1 MALKTWSS
9 LIPQLSV
16 CPYKFLLQNQ
26 SPSAKYRCC
35 KMGICSFLSALI
47 DIKRLP
53 SPPTLAV
60 YYSTL
65 RLSQWRR
72 RKQSKP
78 FVPLSL
84 SIAGWN
90 TSRSP
95 SALRVLMCRF
105 YLKLSQGIWQKKNR
119 KQSLNVLTQ
128 SHSRQRGRSAYR
140 CRHVQL
146 YFCYSWGLNVIDQY
160 LCIRVALASK
170 GTLEGASAHCL
181 NRSGLHP
188 NTAWC
193 LVSHE
198 FVLSALLKLVL
209 EK

>member
-1 MALKTWSS
+1 MNLALNLFSAVYRPWPQKSLFPTEIISFLYCLILSDNHDTRQWFFRTWSS

-16 CPYKFLLQNQ
+16 SPFKFILQTQ
-26 SPSAKYRCC
+26 SPSAKYWCC

-60 YYSTL
+60 YYSTH

-105 YLKLSQGIWQKKNR
+105 YLKLSQGIWLKKTENN
-119 KQSLNVLTQ
+119 LNVLTQ
-128 SHSRQRGRSAYR
+128 SHSR
-140 CRHVQL
+140 
-146 YFCYSWGLNVIDQY
+146 
-160 LCIRVALASK
+160 
-170 GTLEGASAHCL
+170 
-181 NRSGLHP
+181 
-188 NTAWC
+188 
-193 LVSHE
+193 
-198 FVLSALLKLVL
+198 
-209 EK
+209 

>member
-1 MALKTWSS
+1 MAFRTWSS

-16 CPYKFLLQNQ
+16 SPFKFLLQNQ

-35 KMGICSFLSALI
+35 KMGICRFLSALI

-65 RLSQWRR
+65 RVSQWRH

-84 SIAGWN
+84 TIAGWN
-90 TSRSP
+90 TLRSP

-105 YLKLSQGIWQKKNR
+105 YLKLSQGIWLKKKKTEN
-119 KQSLNVLTQ
+119 
-128 SHSRQRGRSAYR
+128 
-140 CRHVQL
+140 
-146 YFCYSWGLNVIDQY
+146 
-160 LCIRVALASK
+160 
-170 GTLEGASAHCL
+170 
-181 NRSGLHP
+181 NRSTSWHRITHGSKADLL
-188 NTAWC
+188 TDVDTC
-193 LVSHE
+193 SSI
-198 FVLSALLKLVL
+198 FVIVGV
-209 EK
+209 